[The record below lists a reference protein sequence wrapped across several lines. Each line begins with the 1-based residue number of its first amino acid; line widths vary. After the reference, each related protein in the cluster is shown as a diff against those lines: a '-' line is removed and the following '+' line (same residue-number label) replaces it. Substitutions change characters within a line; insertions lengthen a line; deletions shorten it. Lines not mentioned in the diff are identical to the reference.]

1 VKSAKNKGQPESDL
15 TEQLYR
21 VSSGPGVYLMKDNVG
36 EIIYIG
42 KARNLKKRLA
52 SYFTK
57 PFQPDL
63 KTSVLVKK
71 IERFDTILTASEK
84 EALIL
89 ESNLIKRHK
98 PRYNVFL
105 KDDKRYPSI
114 RLDTGHPYPN
124 LNIVRKI
131 KKDGSMYFG
140 PFVSSIAVRQTLRMI
155 NKTFKL
161 RKCKTSD
168 FKTRTRPC
176 LNSQMQRCLA
186 PCCNEVDQNVYLEIV
201 KEVILL
207 LKGSTSDLI
216 RKVKKEMI
224 AAADNHNYE
233 TAAVLRDKMFALQ
246 KTVEKQ
252 IVVSADFIDRDV
264 IGIAGSYEL
273 SLITVLIIRGGFLL
287 GTRNFAFSETM
298 STHAEIIGTF
308 IRQYYEKEP
317 FIPKEILTPILF
329 EDSELIEECLKRIKG
344 EKVSII
350 WPRRGEKVRLLEMA
364 DKNADI
370 SLKEEIASLST
381 DMKILARL
389 QKRIKINRFPERI
402 ECFDNSNISGVEPV
416 AGMVV
421 FEKGK
426 SKKSSYRRYK
436 INNISKHDDY
446 AYMYEVLTRRYGKG
460 EKSKPYPDLLV
471 VDGGKGQLNIAVS
484 VVRDLKIEGGFDIIG
499 IAKKD
504 DKKGEMQDKIYKP
517 GRANPIN
524 FGKETELLL
533 FLQRVRDEA
542 HRFAISFHRKR
553 RGKASLRSVLDSIP
567 GIGRKRKQIL
577 LKHFGSI
584 KKIREASIEE
594 LSAVPG
600 MTGKAAES
608 VASRLGGLEAGKGGG
623 QKAGMPAR
631 SEVVYPESS
640 KPPDFPAS

>member
-1 VKSAKNKGQPESDL
+1 VKSELNKSQSISVIKDKL
-15 TEQLYR
+15 SR
-21 VSSGPGVYLMKDNVG
+21 VSSEPGVYLMKDGVG

-57 PFQPDL
+57 PVQPDI
-63 KTSVLVKK
+63 KTSVLVIK
-71 IERFDTILTASEK
+71 IESFDTILTSSEK

-89 ESNLIKRHK
+89 ESNLIKRYR

-114 RLDTGHPYPN
+114 RLDTSHPFPS
-124 LNIVRKI
+124 LTIVRKI

-140 PFVSSIAVRQTLRMI
+140 PFVSSQAVRQTLKMI

-161 RKCKTSD
+161 RKCKAGD

-186 PCCNEVDQNVYLEIV
+186 PCCNDIDGKVYGEIV

-224 AAADNHNYE
+224 SAADNQDYE
-233 TAAVLRDKMFALQ
+233 TASALRDKMFALE

-252 IVVSADFIDRDV
+252 VVVSTDFIDRDV

-273 SLITVLIIRGGFLL
+273 SLITVLIIRGGLL
-287 GTRNFAFSETM
+287 IGTRNFTFSETL
-298 STHAEIIGTF
+298 STHTEIIGTF

-317 FIPKEILTPILF
+317 FIPKEILTPILL
-329 EDSELIEECLKRIKG
+329 EDYALIEEFLKNIKG
-344 EKVSII
+344 KKVSIM
-350 WPRRGEKVRLLEMA
+350 WPRRGEKARLLEMA
-364 DKNADI
+364 DRNADI
-370 SLKEEIASLST
+370 SLKEEIASLTT
-381 DMKILARL
+381 DMKMIGRL
-389 QKRIKINRFPERI
+389 KKKIKLNRLPERI
-402 ECFDNSNISGVEPV
+402 ECFDNSNISGKQPV

-426 SKKSSYRRYK
+426 SKKSSYRHYK
-436 INNISKHDDY
+436 INTVSKHDDY
-446 AYMYEVLTRRYGKG
+446 AYMDEVLRRRYGKG

-484 VVRDLKIEGGFDIIG
+484 VVKDLKIEGRFDIIG

-504 DKKGEMQDKIYKP
+504 EKKGEVQDKIYKP
-517 GRANPIN
+517 GRVNPVN
-524 FGKETELLL
+524 FGKEGDLLL

-553 RGKASLRSVLDSIP
+553 RGKSSIRSVLDTIP
-567 GIGRKRKQIL
+567 GIGKKRKQRL
-577 LKHFGSI
+577 LKHFRSI
-584 KKIREASIEE
+584 KKIRAATIEE
-594 LSAVPG
+594 LSDVSG
-600 MTGKAAES
+600 MNRKAAEA
-608 VASRLGGLEAGKGGG
+608 VRERLGDK
-623 QKAGMPAR
+623 
-631 SEVVYPESS
+631 
-640 KPPDFPAS
+640 

>member
-1 VKSAKNKGQPESDL
+1 
-15 TEQLYR
+15 
-21 VSSGPGVYLMKDNVG
+21 MKDGVG

-57 PFQPDL
+57 PVQPDI

-71 IERFDTILTASEK
+71 IESFDTILTTSEK

-89 ESNLIKRHK
+89 ESNLIKQHR

-114 RLDTGHPYPN
+114 RLDTSHPYPN
-124 LNIVRKI
+124 LTIVRKI

-140 PFVSSIAVRQTLRMI
+140 PFVSSQAVRQTLKMI

-161 RKCKTSD
+161 RKCKAGD

-186 PCCNEVDQNVYLEIV
+186 PCCNDVDGNVYREIV

-207 LKGSTSDLI
+207 LKGRTSDLI
-216 RKVKKEMI
+216 QIIKKEMI
-224 AAADNHNYE
+224 SAAENQDYE
-233 TAAVLRDKMFALQ
+233 TAAVLRDKIFALE

-252 IVVSADFIDRDV
+252 VVVSADFIDRDV

-273 SLITVLIIRGGFLL
+273 SLITVLIVRGGFLL

-298 STHAEIIGTF
+298 STDTETIGTF

-317 FIPKEILTPILF
+317 FIPREILSPILL
-329 EDSELIEECLKRIKG
+329 EDSALIEECLKNIKG
-344 EKVSII
+344 KKVSIL
-350 WPRRGEKVRLLEMA
+350 WPRRGEKAKLLEMA
-364 DKNADI
+364 DRNADI
-370 SLKEEIASLST
+370 SLKEHIASLST
-381 DMKILARL
+381 DMEMLARL
-389 QKRIKINRFPERI
+389 KKKIKINRLPERI
-402 ECFDNSNISGVEPV
+402 ECFDNSSISGKEPV

-436 INNISKHDDY
+436 INTVYKHDDY
-446 AYMYEVLTRRYGKG
+446 AYMDEVLRRRFGKG

-484 VVRDLKIEGGFDIIG
+484 VVKDLKIGDRFDIIG

-504 DKKGEMQDKIYKP
+504 EKRGEVQDKIYKP
-517 GRANPIN
+517 GRVNPVN
-524 FGKETELLL
+524 FGKEGDLLL
-533 FLQRVRDEA
+533 FLQRIRDEA

-553 RGKASLRSVLDSIP
+553 RGKSSMRSVLDTIP
-567 GIGRKRKQIL
+567 GIGKKRKQIL
-577 LKHFGSI
+577 FKHFRSI
-584 KKIREASIEE
+584 KKIRAATIEE
-594 LSAVPG
+594 LSAVAG
-600 MTGKAAES
+600 MNRKAAEA
-608 VASRLGGLEAGKGGG
+608 VAGRLGGQEAGKLGG
-623 QKAGMPAR
+623 
-631 SEVVYPESS
+631 
-640 KPPDFPAS
+640 

>member
-1 VKSAKNKGQPESDL
+1 
-15 TEQLYR
+15 
-21 VSSGPGVYLMKDNVG
+21 MKDGVD

-57 PFQPDL
+57 PVQPDI

-71 IERFDTILTASEK
+71 IESFDTILTTSEK

-114 RLDTGHPYPN
+114 RLDTSHPYPS
-124 LNIVRKI
+124 LTIVRKI

-140 PFVSSIAVRQTLRMI
+140 PFVSSTAVRQTLKMI

-161 RKCKTSD
+161 RKCKATD

-186 PCCNEVDQNVYLEIV
+186 PCCNDVDEKVYGEIV

-224 AAADNHNYE
+224 YAADNQDYE
-233 TAAVLRDKMFALQ
+233 TASALRDKMFALE

-252 IVVSADFIDRDV
+252 VVVSTDFIDRDV

-273 SLITVLIIRGGFLL
+273 SLITVLIVRSGLL
-287 GTRNFAFSETM
+287 IGTRNFTFSETL
-298 STHAEIIGTF
+298 STHTEIIGTF

-317 FIPKEILTPILF
+317 FIPREILTPILL
-329 EDSELIEECLKRIKG
+329 EDSVLFEECLKNIKG
-344 EKVSII
+344 KKVSIM
-350 WPRRGEKVRLLEMA
+350 WPRRGEKARLQKMA
-364 DKNADI
+364 DRNADI
-370 SLKEEIASLST
+370 RLKEEIASLST
-381 DMKILARL
+381 DMKMLARL
-389 QKRIKINRFPERI
+389 QKRIKIKRFPERI
-402 ECFDNSNISGVEPV
+402 ECFDNSNISGKEPV

-426 SKKSSYRRYK
+426 SEKSSYRRYK
-436 INNISKHDDY
+436 IKTVSKNDDY
-446 AYMYEVLTRRYGKG
+446 AYMDEVLRRRYGKE

-484 VVRDLKIEGGFDIIG
+484 VVKDLKIEGKFDIIG

-504 DKKGEMQDKIYKP
+504 EKKGEVQDKIYKP
-517 GRANPIN
+517 GRVNPVN
-524 FGKETELLL
+524 FGKEGDLLL

-553 RGKASLRSVLDSIP
+553 RGKASMRSVLDTIP
-567 GIGRKRKQIL
+567 GIGKKRKQIL
-577 LKHFGSI
+577 LKHFRSI
-584 KKIREASIEE
+584 KKIRAATIKE

-600 MTGKAAES
+600 ISCKAAE
-608 VASRLGGLEAGKGGG
+608 VVRERLGGQEAIKGLEI
-623 QKAGMPAR
+623 
-631 SEVVYPESS
+631 
-640 KPPDFPAS
+640 

>member
-1 VKSAKNKGQPESDL
+1 
-15 TEQLYR
+15 
-21 VSSGPGVYLMKDNVG
+21 MKDRVG
-36 EIIYIG
+36 EIIYVG

-57 PFQPDL
+57 PIQPDI

-71 IERFDTILTASEK
+71 IESFDTILTGSEK

-89 ESNLIKRHK
+89 ESNLIKRYR

-114 RLDTGHPYPN
+114 RLDTRHPYPN
-124 LNIVRKI
+124 LTIVRKI

-140 PFVSSIAVRQTLRMI
+140 PFVSSNAVRQTLKMI

-161 RKCKTSD
+161 RKCKPGD
-168 FKTRTRPC
+168 FKTRIRPC

-186 PCCNEVDQNVYLEIV
+186 PCCNDVDENVYKEIV

-207 LKGSTSDLI
+207 LKGRTSDLI
-216 RKVKKEMI
+216 RKIKKEMMS
-224 AAADNHNYE
+224 AADNQDYE
-233 TAAVLRDKMFALQ
+233 TAAVLRDKIFALEN
-246 KTVEKQ
+246 TVEKQ
-252 IVVSADFIDRDV
+252 VVVSADFIDRDV

-273 SLITVLIIRGGFLL
+273 SLITVLIVRGGVLL

-298 STHAEIIGTF
+298 STDAETIGTF

-317 FIPKEILTPILF
+317 FIPKEILTPILL
-329 EDSELIEECLKRIKG
+329 EDSALIEECLKNIKG
-344 EKVSII
+344 NKVNIL
-350 WPRRGEKVRLLEMA
+350 WPRRGEKARLLEMA
-364 DKNADI
+364 DRNADI
-370 SLKEEIASLST
+370 SLKDHIASLST
-381 DMKILARL
+381 DMEMLAGL
-389 QKRIKINRFPERI
+389 KKKIKITRLPERI
-402 ECFDNSNISGVEPV
+402 ECFDNSSISGKEPV

-436 INNISKHDDY
+436 INKVCKHDDY
-446 AYMYEVLTRRYGKG
+446 AYMDEVLRRRYGKG

-484 VVRDLKIEGGFDIIG
+484 VVKDLKIEGRFDIIG

-504 DKKGEMQDKIYKP
+504 EKRGEVQDKIYKP
-517 GRANPIN
+517 GRVNPVN
-524 FGKETELLL
+524 FGKEGNLLL

-553 RGKASLRSVLDSIP
+553 RGKSSIRSVLDTIP
-567 GIGRKRKQIL
+567 GIGKKRKQIL
-577 LKHFGSI
+577 LKHFRSI
-584 KKIREASIEE
+584 KKIRAATIEE
-594 LSAVPG
+594 LNAVPG
-600 MTGKAAES
+600 MNRKAAEA
-608 VASRLGGLEAGKGGG
+608 VKERLGGE
-623 QKAGMPAR
+623 
-631 SEVVYPESS
+631 
-640 KPPDFPAS
+640 

>member
-1 VKSAKNKGQPESDL
+1 
-15 TEQLYR
+15 
-21 VSSGPGVYLMKDNVG
+21 MKDGVG

-57 PFQPDL
+57 PVQPDI

-71 IERFDTILTASEK
+71 IESFDTILTSSEK

-89 ESNLIKRHK
+89 ESNLIKRYR

-114 RLDTGHPYPN
+114 RLDTSHPFPS
-124 LNIVRKI
+124 LTIVRKI

-140 PFVSSIAVRQTLRMI
+140 PFVSSQAVRQTLKMI

-161 RKCKTSD
+161 RKCKAGD

-186 PCCNEVDQNVYLEIV
+186 PCCNDIDGNVYGEIV

-224 AAADNHNYE
+224 SAADNQDYE
-233 TAAVLRDKMFALQ
+233 TASALRDKMFALE

-252 IVVSADFIDRDV
+252 VVVSTDFIDRDV

-273 SLITVLIIRGGFLL
+273 SLITVLIIRGGLL
-287 GTRNFAFSETM
+287 IGTRNFTFSETL
-298 STHAEIIGTF
+298 STHTEIIGAF

-317 FIPKEILTPILF
+317 FIPREILTPILL
-329 EDSELIEECLKRIKG
+329 EDSALIEECLKNIKG
-344 EKVSII
+344 KKVSIM
-350 WPRRGEKVRLLEMA
+350 WPRRGEKARLLEMA
-364 DKNADI
+364 DRNADI
-370 SLKEEIASLST
+370 SLKEEIASLAT
-381 DMKILARL
+381 DMKMLARL
-389 QKRIKINRFPERI
+389 QKRIKINSLPERI
-402 ECFDNSNISGVEPV
+402 ECFDNSNISGKQPV

-426 SKKSSYRRYK
+426 SKKSSYRHYK
-436 INNISKHDDY
+436 INTVSKHDDY
-446 AYMYEVLTRRYGKG
+446 AYMDEVLRRRYGKG

-484 VVRDLKIEGGFDIIG
+484 VVKDLKIEGRFDIIG

-504 DKKGEMQDKIYKP
+504 EKKGEVQDKIYKP
-517 GRANPIN
+517 GRVNPVN
-524 FGKETELLL
+524 FGKEGDLLL

-553 RGKASLRSVLDSIP
+553 RGKSSMRSVLDTIP
-567 GIGRKRKQIL
+567 GIGKKRKQ
-577 LKHFGSI
+577 LKHFRSI
-584 KKIREASIEE
+584 KKIRAATIEE
-594 LSAVPG
+594 LSAVSG
-600 MTGKAAES
+600 MNRKAAES
-608 VASRLGGLEAGKGGG
+608 VASRLGSDE
-623 QKAGMPAR
+623 R
-631 SEVVYPESS
+631 RTSNIER
-640 KPPDFPAS
+640 

>member
-1 VKSAKNKGQPESDL
+1 
-15 TEQLYR
+15 
-21 VSSGPGVYLMKDNVG
+21 MKDGVG

-57 PFQPDL
+57 PVQPDI

-71 IERFDTILTASEK
+71 IESFDTILTSSEK

-89 ESNLIKRHK
+89 ESNLIKRYR

-114 RLDTGHPYPN
+114 RLDTSHPFPS
-124 LNIVRKI
+124 LTIVRKI

-140 PFVSSIAVRQTLRMI
+140 PFVSSQAVRQTLKMI

-161 RKCKTSD
+161 RKCKAGD

-186 PCCNEVDQNVYLEIV
+186 PCCNDIDGNVYGEIV

-224 AAADNHNYE
+224 SAADIQDYE
-233 TAAVLRDKMFALQ
+233 TASALRDKMFALE

-252 IVVSADFIDRDV
+252 VVVSTDFIDRDV

-273 SLITVLIIRGGFLL
+273 SLITVLIIRGGLL
-287 GTRNFAFSETM
+287 IGTRNFTFSETL
-298 STHAEIIGTF
+298 STHTEIIGTF

-317 FIPKEILTPILF
+317 FIPKEILTTILLK
-329 EDSELIEECLKRIKG
+329 DSALIEECLKNIKG
-344 EKVSII
+344 KKVSVMR
-350 WPRRGEKVRLLEMA
+350 PRRGEKARLLEMA
-364 DKNADI
+364 DRNADI
-370 SLKEEIASLST
+370 SLKEEIASLAT
-381 DMKILARL
+381 DMKMIARL
-389 QKRIKINRFPERI
+389 KKKIKLNRLPERI
-402 ECFDNSNISGVEPV
+402 ECFDNSSISGKQPV

-426 SKKSSYRRYK
+426 SKKSSYRHYK
-436 INNISKHDDY
+436 INTVSKHDDY
-446 AYMYEVLTRRYGKG
+446 AYMDEVLRRRYGKG

-484 VVRDLKIEGGFDIIG
+484 VVKDLKIEGRFDIIG

-504 DKKGEMQDKIYKP
+504 EKKGEVQDKIYKP
-517 GRANPIN
+517 GRVNSVN
-524 FGKETELLL
+524 FGKEGDLLL

-553 RGKASLRSVLDSIP
+553 RGKSSIRSVLDTIP
-567 GIGRKRKQIL
+567 GIGKKRKQRL
-577 LKHFGSI
+577 LKHFRSI
-584 KKIREASIEE
+584 KKIRAATIEE
-594 LSAVPG
+594 LSAVSG
-600 MTGKAAES
+600 MNRKAAEA
-608 VASRLGGLEAGKGGG
+608 VRERLGDK
-623 QKAGMPAR
+623 
-631 SEVVYPESS
+631 
-640 KPPDFPAS
+640 

>member
-1 VKSAKNKGQPESDL
+1 
-15 TEQLYR
+15 
-21 VSSGPGVYLMKDNVG
+21 MKDGVC

-57 PFQPDL
+57 PVQPDI

-71 IERFDTILTASEK
+71 IESFDTILTTSEK

-89 ESNLIKRHK
+89 ESNLIKRHR

-114 RLDTGHPYPN
+114 RLDTTHPYPS
-124 LNIVRKI
+124 LTIVRKI
-131 KKDGSMYFG
+131 IKDGSMYFG
-140 PFVSSIAVRQTLRMI
+140 PFVSSTAVRQTLKMI

-161 RKCKTSD
+161 RKCKAGD

-186 PCCNEVDQNVYLEIV
+186 PCCNDVDGNVYRKIV

-207 LKGSTSDLI
+207 LKGRTSDLI
-216 RKVKKEMI
+216 RKIKKEMI
-224 AAADNHNYE
+224 SAAENQDYE
-233 TAAVLRDKMFALQ
+233 TAGVLRDKIFALE

-252 IVVSADFIDRDV
+252 VVVSTDFIDRDV

-273 SLITVLIIRGGFLL
+273 SLITVLIVRGGFLL
-287 GTRNFAFSETM
+287 GTRNFTFSETM
-298 STHAEIIGTF
+298 STHTEIIGTF

-317 FIPKEILTPILF
+317 FIPKEILTPFLL
-329 EDSELIEECLKRIKG
+329 EDSALIEEYLKNIK
-344 EKVSII
+344 EKKVSIM
-350 WPRRGEKVRLLEMA
+350 WPRRGEKARLLEMA
-364 DKNADI
+364 DRNADI

-381 DMKILARL
+381 DMKLLASLKKKIKLNRL
-389 QKRIKINRFPERI
+389 PERI
-402 ECFDNSNISGVEPV
+402 ECFDNSNISGKEPV

-436 INNISKHDDY
+436 INTVFKHDDY
-446 AYMYEVLTRRYGKG
+446 AYMDEVLRRRFGKG

-484 VVRDLKIEGGFDIIG
+484 VVKDLKIEGRFDIIG

-504 DKKGEMQDKIYKP
+504 EKRGEVQDKIYKP
-517 GRANPIN
+517 GRVNPVN
-524 FGKETELLL
+524 FGREGDLLL

-542 HRFAISFHRKR
+542 HRFAISYHRKR
-553 RGKASLRSVLDSIP
+553 RGKSSIRSVLDTIP
-567 GIGRKRKQIL
+567 GIGKKRKQIL
-577 LKHFGSI
+577 LKHFRSI
-584 KKIREASIEE
+584 KKIRAASIEE
-594 LSAVPG
+594 LGAVPG
-600 MTGKAAES
+600 INRKASEAVKE
-608 VASRLGGLEAGKGGG
+608 RLG
-623 QKAGMPAR
+623 
-631 SEVVYPESS
+631 S
-640 KPPDFPAS
+640 K

>member
-1 VKSAKNKGQPESDL
+1 
-15 TEQLYR
+15 
-21 VSSGPGVYLMKDNVG
+21 MKDRVG
-36 EIIYIG
+36 EIIYVG

-57 PFQPDL
+57 PIQPDI

-71 IERFDTILTASEK
+71 IESFDTILTGSEK

-89 ESNLIKRHK
+89 ESNLIKRYR

-114 RLDTGHPYPN
+114 RLDTRHPYPN
-124 LNIVRKI
+124 LTIVRKI

-140 PFVSSIAVRQTLRMI
+140 PFVSSNAVRQTLKMI

-161 RKCKTSD
+161 RKCKPGD
-168 FKTRTRPC
+168 FKTRIRPC

-186 PCCNEVDQNVYLEIV
+186 PCCNDVDENVYKEIV

-207 LKGSTSDLI
+207 LKGRTSDLI
-216 RKVKKEMI
+216 RKIKKEMMS
-224 AAADNHNYE
+224 AADNQDYE
-233 TAAVLRDKMFALQ
+233 TAAVLRDKIFALEN
-246 KTVEKQ
+246 TVEKQ
-252 IVVSADFIDRDV
+252 VVVSADFIDRDV

-273 SLITVLIIRGGFLL
+273 SLITVLIVRGGVLL

-298 STHAEIIGTF
+298 STDAETIGTF

-317 FIPKEILTPILF
+317 FIPKEILTPILL
-329 EDSELIEECLKRIKG
+329 EDSALIEECLKNIKG
-344 EKVSII
+344 NKVNIL
-350 WPRRGEKVRLLEMA
+350 WPRRGEKARLLEMA
-364 DKNADI
+364 DRNADI
-370 SLKEEIASLST
+370 SLKDHIASLST
-381 DMKILARL
+381 DMEMLARL
-389 QKRIKINRFPERI
+389 KKKIKITRLPERI
-402 ECFDNSNISGVEPV
+402 ECFDNSSISGKEPV

-436 INNISKHDDY
+436 INTVYKHDDY
-446 AYMYEVLTRRYGKG
+446 AYMDEVLRRRYGKG

-484 VVRDLKIEGGFDIIG
+484 VVKDLKIEGRFDIIG

-504 DKKGEMQDKIYKP
+504 EKRGEVQDKIYKP
-517 GRANPIN
+517 GRVNPVN
-524 FGKETELLL
+524 FGKEGNLLL

-553 RGKASLRSVLDSIP
+553 RGKSSIRSVLDTIP
-567 GIGRKRKQIL
+567 GIGKKRKQIL
-577 LKHFGSI
+577 LKHFRSI
-584 KKIREASIEE
+584 KKIRAATIEE
-594 LSAVPG
+594 LNAVPG
-600 MTGKAAES
+600 MNRKAAES
-608 VASRLGGLEAGKGGG
+608 VANRLGDK
-623 QKAGMPAR
+623 
-631 SEVVYPESS
+631 
-640 KPPDFPAS
+640 

>member
-1 VKSAKNKGQPESDL
+1 LS
-15 TEQLYR
+15 R
-21 VSSGPGVYLMKDNVG
+21 VSSGPGVYLMKGTVG

-57 PFQPDL
+57 PVQPDI

-71 IERFDTILTASEK
+71 IKSFDVILTASEK

-89 ESNLIKRHK
+89 ESNLIKRYK

-114 RLDTGHPYPN
+114 RLDTRHPYPN
-124 LNIVRKI
+124 LSIVRKI

-140 PFVSSIAVRQTLRMI
+140 PFVSSTAVRQTLKMI

-161 RKCKTSD
+161 RKCKAGD

-186 PCCNEVDQNVYLEIV
+186 PCCNDVDRNVYGEMV

-207 LKGSTSDLI
+207 LKGRASDLI
-216 RKVKKEMI
+216 GKVKKEMVF
-224 AAADNHNYE
+224 AADNQDYE
-233 TAAVLRDKMFALQ
+233 TAAALRDKMFALE

-252 IVVSADFIDRDV
+252 VVVSTDFIDRDV

-273 SLITVLIIRGGFLL
+273 SLITVLIVRGGFLL
-287 GTRNFAFSETM
+287 GTRNFTFSETL
-298 STHAEIIGTF
+298 STHTEIIGTF

-317 FIPKEILTPILF
+317 FIPKEILTPILL
-329 EDSELIEECLKRIKG
+329 EDSALIEEFLKNIKG
-344 EKVSII
+344 KKVSIM
-350 WPRRGEKVRLLEMA
+350 WPRRGEKARLLEMA
-364 DKNADI
+364 ERNADI
-370 SLKEEIASLST
+370 SLKEEIASLTT
-381 DMKILARL
+381 DMKMLARL
-389 QKRIKINRFPERI
+389 QKRIKINRLPERI
-402 ECFDNSNISGVEPV
+402 ECFDNSNISGKEPV

-436 INNISKHDDY
+436 IKNIYKHDDY
-446 AYMYEVLTRRYGKG
+446 AYMDEVLRRRYGKG
-460 EKSKPYPDLLV
+460 EKSKPYPDLLI

-484 VVRDLKIEGGFDIIG
+484 VIKDLKIEGRFDIIG

-504 DKKGEMQDKIYKP
+504 EKKGEVQDKIYKP
-517 GRANPIN
+517 GRVNPVN
-524 FGKETELLL
+524 FGKEGDLLL

-542 HRFAISFHRKR
+542 HRFAVFFHRKR
-553 RGKASLRSVLDSIP
+553 RGKSSMRSVLDTIA
-567 GIGRKRKQIL
+567 GIGKKRKQIL
-577 LKHFGSI
+577 LKHFRSI
-584 KKIREASIEE
+584 KKIREATIEE

-600 MTGKAAES
+600 MNRKAAES
-608 VASRLGGLEAGKGGG
+608 VANRLGGWEA
-623 QKAGMPAR
+623 
-631 SEVVYPESS
+631 
-640 KPPDFPAS
+640 

>member
-1 VKSAKNKGQPESDL
+1 
-15 TEQLYR
+15 
-21 VSSGPGVYLMKDNVG
+21 MKDGVG

-57 PFQPDL
+57 PVQPDI

-71 IERFDTILTASEK
+71 IESFDTILTGSEK

-89 ESNLIKRHK
+89 ESNLIKQHR

-114 RLDTGHPYPN
+114 RLDTSHPYPN
-124 LNIVRKI
+124 LTIVRKI

-140 PFVSSIAVRQTLRMI
+140 PFVSSQAVRQTLKMI

-161 RKCKTSD
+161 RKCKAGD

-186 PCCNEVDQNVYLEIV
+186 PCCNDVDGNVYGKIV

-207 LKGSTSDLI
+207 LKGRTSDLI
-216 RKVKKEMI
+216 QIIKKEMI
-224 AAADNHNYE
+224 SAAENQDYE
-233 TAAVLRDKMFALQ
+233 TAAVLRDKIFALE

-252 IVVSADFIDRDV
+252 VVVSADFIDRDV

-273 SLITVLIIRGGFLL
+273 SLITVLIVRGGFLL

-298 STHAEIIGTF
+298 STDTETIGTF

-317 FIPKEILTPILF
+317 FIPKEILTPILL
-329 EDSELIEECLKRIKG
+329 EDSALIEECLKNIKG
-344 EKVSII
+344 KKVSIL
-350 WPRRGEKVRLLEMA
+350 WPRRGEKAKLLEMA
-364 DKNADI
+364 DRNADI
-370 SLKEEIASLST
+370 SLKEHIASLST
-381 DMKILARL
+381 DMEMLARL
-389 QKRIKINRFPERI
+389 KKKIKINRLPERI
-402 ECFDNSNISGVEPV
+402 ECFDNSSISGKEPV

-436 INNISKHDDY
+436 INTVYKHDDY
-446 AYMYEVLTRRYGKG
+446 AYMDEVLRRRFGKG

-484 VVRDLKIEGGFDIIG
+484 VVKDLKIEDRFDIIG

-504 DKKGEMQDKIYKP
+504 EKRGEVQDKIYKP
-517 GRANPIN
+517 GRVNPVN
-524 FGKETELLL
+524 FGKEGDLLL
-533 FLQRVRDEA
+533 FLQIIRDEA

-553 RGKASLRSVLDSIP
+553 RGKSSMRSVLDTIP
-567 GIGRKRKQIL
+567 GIGKKRKQIL
-577 LKHFGSI
+577 FKHFRSI
-584 KKIREASIEE
+584 KKIRAATIEE
-594 LSAVPG
+594 LSAVAG
-600 MTGKAAES
+600 MNRKAAEA
-608 VASRLGGLEAGKGGG
+608 VAGRLGGK
-623 QKAGMPAR
+623 
-631 SEVVYPESS
+631 
-640 KPPDFPAS
+640 

>member
-1 VKSAKNKGQPESDL
+1 
-15 TEQLYR
+15 
-21 VSSGPGVYLMKDNVG
+21 MKDRVG
-36 EIIYIG
+36 EIIYVG

-57 PFQPDL
+57 PIQPDI

-71 IERFDTILTASEK
+71 IESFDTILTGSEK

-89 ESNLIKRHK
+89 ESNLIKRYR

-114 RLDTGHPYPN
+114 RLDTMHPYPN
-124 LNIVRKI
+124 LTIVRKM

-140 PFVSSIAVRQTLRMI
+140 PFVSSTAVRQTLKMI

-161 RKCKTSD
+161 RKCKPGD

-176 LNSQMQRCLA
+176 LNNQMQRCLA
-186 PCCNEVDQNVYLEIV
+186 PCCNDVDGNVYREIV

-207 LKGSTSDLI
+207 LKGRTSDLI
-216 RKVKKEMI
+216 RKIKKEMI
-224 AAADNHNYE
+224 SAADNQDYE
-233 TAAVLRDKMFALQ
+233 TAASLRDKIFALE

-252 IVVSADFIDRDV
+252 VVVSADFIDRDV

-273 SLITVLIIRGGFLL
+273 SLITVLIVRGGFLL

-298 STHAEIIGTF
+298 STDTETIGTF

-317 FIPKEILTPILF
+317 FIPKEILTPILL
-329 EDSELIEECLKRIKG
+329 EDSALIEECLKNIKG
-344 EKVSII
+344 NKVNIL
-350 WPRRGEKVRLLEMA
+350 WPRRGEKARLLEMA
-364 DKNADI
+364 DRNADI
-370 SLKEEIASLST
+370 SLKDHIASLST
-381 DMKILARL
+381 DMEMLARL
-389 QKRIKINRFPERI
+389 KKKIKINRLPERI
-402 ECFDNSNISGVEPV
+402 ECFDNSSISGKEPV

-436 INNISKHDDY
+436 IKTVCKHDDY
-446 AYMYEVLTRRYGKG
+446 AYMDEVLRRRYGKG

-484 VVRDLKIEGGFDIIG
+484 VVKDLKIEGRFDIIG

-504 DKKGEMQDKIYKP
+504 EKRGEVQDKIYKP
-517 GRANPIN
+517 GRVNPVN
-524 FGKETELLL
+524 FGKEGNLLL

-553 RGKASLRSVLDSIP
+553 RGKSSIRSVLDTIP
-567 GIGRKRKQIL
+567 GIGKKRKQIL
-577 LKHFGSI
+577 LKHFRSI
-584 KKIREASIEE
+584 KKIRAATIEE
-594 LSAVPG
+594 MTAVPG
-600 MTGKAAES
+600 INRKSAEE
-608 VASRLGGLEAGKGGG
+608 VARRLGDK
-623 QKAGMPAR
+623 
-631 SEVVYPESS
+631 
-640 KPPDFPAS
+640 

>member
-1 VKSAKNKGQPESDL
+1 
-15 TEQLYR
+15 
-21 VSSGPGVYLMKDNVG
+21 MKDRVG
-36 EIIYIG
+36 EIIYVG

-57 PFQPDL
+57 PIQPDI

-71 IERFDTILTASEK
+71 IESFDTILTGSEK

-89 ESNLIKRHK
+89 ESNLIKRYR

-114 RLDTGHPYPN
+114 RLDTMHPYPN
-124 LNIVRKI
+124 LTIVRKM

-140 PFVSSIAVRQTLRMI
+140 PFVSSTAVRQTLKMI

-161 RKCKTSD
+161 RKCKPGD

-176 LNSQMQRCLA
+176 LNNQMQRCLA
-186 PCCNEVDQNVYLEIV
+186 PCCNDVDGNVYREIV

-207 LKGSTSDLI
+207 LKGRTSDLI
-216 RKVKKEMI
+216 RKIKKEMLS
-224 AAADNHNYE
+224 AADNQDYE
-233 TAAVLRDKMFALQ
+233 TAAVLRDKIFALE

-252 IVVSADFIDRDV
+252 VVVSADFIDRDV

-273 SLITVLIIRGGFLL
+273 SLITVLIVRGGFLL

-298 STHAEIIGTF
+298 STDTETIGTF

-317 FIPKEILTPILF
+317 FIPKEILTPILL
-329 EDSELIEECLKRIKG
+329 EDSALIEECLKNIKG
-344 EKVSII
+344 NKVNIL
-350 WPRRGEKVRLLEMA
+350 WPRRGEKARLLEMA
-364 DKNADI
+364 DRNADI
-370 SLKEEIASLST
+370 SLKDHIASLST
-381 DMKILARL
+381 DMEMLARL
-389 QKRIKINRFPERI
+389 KKKIKINRLPERI
-402 ECFDNSNISGVEPV
+402 ECFDNSSISGKEPV

-436 INNISKHDDY
+436 IKTVCKHDDY
-446 AYMYEVLTRRYGKG
+446 AYMDEVLRRRYGKG

-484 VVRDLKIEGGFDIIG
+484 VVKDLKIEGRFDIIG

-504 DKKGEMQDKIYKP
+504 EKRGEVQDKIYKP
-517 GRANPIN
+517 GRVNPVN
-524 FGKETELLL
+524 FGKEGNLLL

-553 RGKASLRSVLDSIP
+553 RGKSSIRSVLDTIP
-567 GIGRKRKQIL
+567 GIGKKRKQIL
-577 LKHFGSI
+577 LKHFRSI
-584 KKIREASIEE
+584 KKIRAATIEE
-594 LSAVPG
+594 MTAVPG
-600 MTGKAAES
+600 INRKSAEE
-608 VASRLGGLEAGKGGG
+608 VARRLGDK
-623 QKAGMPAR
+623 
-631 SEVVYPESS
+631 
-640 KPPDFPAS
+640 